1 MPHIYSVKFKLSY
14 TIYVCITTGTQVL
27 IRIHKKADLERDKSC
42 AQNKQRLMWM
52 KINFDLGKS
61 GCHRPCGLDSWL
73 IVEVRHEMKVYEILT
88 VLVVHLFIPE

>member
-1 MPHIYSVKFKLSY
+1 MHNYWHSGIDQN
-14 TIYVCITTGTQVL
+14 TQESRL
-27 IRIHKKADLERDKSC
+27 RRDKSC

-73 IVEVRHEMKVYEILT
+73 IVEVRHDMKVDEILS
-88 VLVVHLFIPE
+88 VLVVHLFIRENNFA

>member
-1 MPHIYSVKFKLSY
+1 MPHTYSVKFKLSC
-14 TIYVCITTGTQVL
+14 TIYVCITTGTPVL
-27 IRIHKKADLERDKSC
+27 IRIHKKADLEETK
-42 AQNKQRLMWM
+42 AVHKTLMWM